1 MDVARGVILVGTS
14 GFSYEDWRGVF
25 YPADLPARDMLS
37 YYSQHFPVVELD
49 FTYYRMPSPR
59 TIGQIERKTGA
70 GFTFCVKA
78 YREITHERP
87 QDRAELRS
95 LCRQFAAAVEP
106 ITEAGKLGCILVQFP
121 WSFTP
126 APANRALVEDLP
138 ELFPG
143 VPLVVEFRNDRWI
156 CDEVRQLLSRA
167 GLGFCAVDEPRLKG
181 LMPPVAW
188 VTAPVA
194 YVRFHG
200 RNASKWWK
208 HEHAW
213 ERYDYLYSEG
223 ELQPWVPRIR
233 EMAATAARTYV
244 LFNNCHAGQA
254 AKNASMMQ
262 LLLSGELPGQTPSG

>member
-1 MDVARGVILVGTS
+1 MARGMILVGTS

-25 YPADLPARDMLS
+25 YPPDLGTREMLG

-59 TIGQIERKTGA
+59 TMAQIERKTGP

-78 YREITHERP
+78 YREMTHERP
-87 QDRAELRS
+87 DDAGELRS
-95 LCRQFAAAVEP
+95 LCRQFASALEP
-106 ITEAGKLGCILVQFP
+106 MSEAGKLGCVLVQFP
-121 WSFTP
+121 WSFGP
-126 APANRALVEDLP
+126 GPANLQFVQSLP
-138 ELFPG
+138 ELLPDL
-143 VPLVVEFRNDRWI
+143 PLVVEFRNNGWI
-156 CDEVRQLLSRA
+156 SDDTRRVLREA

-181 LMPPVAW
+181 LMPPLAW
-188 VTAPVA
+188 VTSPVS

-200 RNASKWWK
+200 RNARKWWK

-213 ERYDYLYSEG
+213 ERYDYLYSEE
-223 ELQPWVPRIR
+223 ELKSWVPRIR
-233 EMAATAARTYV
+233 EMADQAERTYV

-262 LLLSGELPGQTPSG
+262 LLLSADLPACGA